1 MTASLEKLTI
11 GKSNAREGKK
21 GFKNL
26 GREEDFL
33 NQNSNMTLFPVL
45 FSACQAVQHIQP
57 SPRTT
62 PHITSSKMASINP
75 NHNDFFKEEEPK
87 FLRILIFFKK
97 HKNAVKK
104 MHTNKTKV
112 IKASYRSQDPL
123 KGISPKSLGD
133 KLSSDTALLI

>member
-1 MTASLEKLTI
+1 
-11 GKSNAREGKK
+11 
-21 GFKNL
+21 
-26 GREEDFL
+26 
-33 NQNSNMTLFPVL
+33 
-45 FSACQAVQHIQP
+45 
-57 SPRTT
+57 
-62 PHITSSKMASINP
+62 MASINP

-112 IKASYRSQDPL
+112 IKAFIKLKIL

-133 KLSSDTALLI
+133 KL